1 MKREVHL
8 LKFGR
13 AVRKLREEKAWSQE
27 ELAERAD
34 LHRNYVSSCERGE
47 RNISLENIIK
57 IAHALTCR
65 ASDLLRAAGL

>member
-1 MKREVHL
+1 MKREAQL

-13 AVRKLREEKAWSQE
+13 AVRKLREEREWSQE
-27 ELAERAD
+27 ELAEQAD

-57 IAHALTCR
+57 IAQALACK
-65 ASDLLRAAGL
+65 ASDLLRSAGL